1 MHKRPF
7 SAISSR
13 DPYIRGVIS
22 PISSAQRGSWLK
34 YPRYA
39 RNGTRRAASRKH
51 AAHGGGQ
58 TGSRGRTAAASREHA
73 AHGGPETSR
82 EQPTENARAKGSAG
96 SSSHHGGSIAP
107 WRHSDGIQ
115 PSLQIRESLHLRSHA
130 HTKPIPYLSSNF
142 EHLIRIVK
150 LPTRHNYNLIAFS
163 FKSAAFN
170 GIEH

>member
-51 AAHGGGQ
+51 AAHGGRPAGNTQ
-58 TGSRGRTAAASREHA
+58 RTAGQKRAENSQRRTPAPRGARVPHRTMAAA
-73 AHGGPETSR
+73 
-82 EQPTENARAKGSAG
+82 
-96 SSSHHGGSIAP
+96 SHHGG
-107 WRHSDGIQ
+107 IQ
-115 PSLQIRESLHLRSHA
+115 MEYSLLCRSANPFTCGLTRTPSRY
-130 HTKPIPYLSSNF
+130 PICRAILNISSGLSSCRRVTTIT
-142 EHLIRIVK
+142 L
-150 LPTRHNYNLIAFS
+150 
-163 FKSAAFN
+163 
-170 GIEH
+170 

>member
-39 RNGTRRAASRKH
+39 RNGTRR
-51 AAHGGGQ
+51 G
-58 TGSRGRTAAASREHA
+58 ASREHA

>member
-58 TGSRGRTAAASREHA
+58 TGSRGRTA
-73 AHGGPETSR
+73 GGQPGTRSAR
-82 EQPTENARAKGSAG
+82 RARNEQRTANGERPRQGERGFL
-96 SSSHHGGSIAP
+96 IAP
-107 WRHSDGIQ
+107 WRQHRTMAAFRWNTAFSADPRI
-115 PSLQIRESLHLRSHA
+115 PSLAVSRA
-130 HTKPIPYLSSNF
+130 HQADTLF
-142 EHLIRIVK
+142 VEQ
-150 LPTRHNYNLIAFS
+150 F
-163 FKSAAFN
+163 
-170 GIEH
+170 